1 MRKSYV
7 FLALIMLLGVVCYV
21 APFAFPGSFLDPNS
35 GTGNWGI
42 VSLIFLALT
51 LGAVFFEFEDRASSA
66 KQIALI
72 AMLGTVSALSRI
84 PFAALM
90 NFQPC
95 TFFIICSGYVFGPM
109 SGFMVGAVTPIISN
123 IFLGQ
128 GPWTAYQ
135 IFTWGGIGLV
145 AGVIGRFTIPQPAL
159 KKTMLMAYSLLA
171 GISYA
176 MIINIW
182 FWAMYIYPHTLNT
195 YKGVLY
201 TATLWTVS
209 HSAANVVFM
218 LLFGNRVIQLLERF
232 KRRFFWTADDREEL
246 TDIPAGERVRG
257 EKSVVTIER

>member
-1 MRKSYV
+1 MRKSYI
-7 FLALIMLLGVVCYV
+7 FLALIIILGVVCYI
-21 APFAFPGSFLDPNS
+21 APFSFGGNFLDPNS
-35 GTGNWGI
+35 GTGSWAI
-42 VSLIFLALT
+42 ISLIFLVLT
-51 LGAVFFEFEDRASSA
+51 LGAVFSEFENRATSA

-109 SGFMVGAVTPIISN
+109 SGFMVGAITPIISN

-135 IFTWGGIGLV
+135 IFTWGTVG
-145 AGVIGRFTIPQPAL
+145 
-159 KKTMLMAYSLLA
+159 LLA
-171 GISYA
+171 GIIGRFNVPQPGLRKTMLLAYGGLAGIMYA

-182 FWAMYIYPHTLNT
+182 FWAMYIYPHTLTT

-201 TATLWTVS
+201 TASFWTIS
-209 HSAANVVFM
+209 HSLANVVFIW
-218 LLFGNRVIQLLERF
+218 LFGNRVIGLLERF
-232 KRRFFWTADDREEL
+232 KKRFFWSSEVIETPNVSPV
-246 TDIPAGERVRG
+246 IPLIV
-257 EKSVVTIER
+257 KDSST

>member
-1 MRKSYV
+1 MRKSYI
-7 FLALIMLLGVVCYV
+7 FLSLIVILGVVCYL
-21 APFAFPGSFLDPNS
+21 APFLFEGSFLDPNT
-35 GTGNWGI
+35 GTTSWAL
-42 VSLIFLALT
+42 VSLVFLALT
-51 LGAVFFEFEDRASSA
+51 LGAVFFEFENRATSA

-135 IFTWGGIGLV
+135 IFTWGLTGLL
-145 AGVIGRFTIPQPAL
+145 AGVIGRYVVPQPDL
-159 KKTMLMAYSLLA
+159 RKTVLMAYGILA
-171 GISYA
+171 GILYA

-182 FWAMYIYPHTLNT
+182 FWAMYLYPHTLAT
-195 YKGVLY
+195 YKGALY
-201 TATLWTVS
+201 TAALWTVS
-209 HSAANVVFM
+209 HSAANVFF
-218 LLFGNRVIQLLERF
+218 LWLFGNRVIGLLERF
-232 KRRFFWTADDREEL
+232 KRRFFWSSEMSYTSQ
-246 TDIPAGERVRG
+246 TKVTSP
-257 EKSVVTIER
+257 VTIVENKNI